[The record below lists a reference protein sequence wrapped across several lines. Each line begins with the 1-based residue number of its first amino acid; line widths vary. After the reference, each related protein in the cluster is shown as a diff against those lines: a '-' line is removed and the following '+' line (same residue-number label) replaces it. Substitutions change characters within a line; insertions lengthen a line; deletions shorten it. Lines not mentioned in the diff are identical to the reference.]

1 MTRVK
6 ELPGLK
12 DATDDFGALD
22 ATDALRAA
30 QGSARDVRKMLNI
43 VAAVATVAALYFGK
57 EVLLPITLAVILSFV
72 LSPIVNG
79 LQRLRLPRA
88 PAALLAVIA
97 TLAMFGLVGTLIGS
111 QAAALSS
118 DAPQYVRTIEGKVQN
133 IQGYAV
139 LKLAALTKAFGTG
152 VRSGNP
158 ARSGDAGSAQLTA
171 RQAAKADA
179 QGIRRPI
186 AVEVQPAAL
195 TPTEIARK
203 VLSPVVGPLETAFI
217 VLIVAIFILIQRED
231 LRDRVIRLFGSA
243 DLHRTTI
250 ALDDA
255 GQRLSKYFLSQFV
268 VNTSFGVVIGL
279 GLWLIG
285 IPSPAMWGILAG
297 LLRFVPYI
305 GSFLAALAP
314 MALAAAISPGWEMTV
329 FVALLFVGVDTLTG
343 YAIEPLLYGH
353 STGLSPISV
362 IVAAIFWAW
371 LWGPVGLILSTP
383 LTLCFVVLGRHIKAF
398 EFFDVLLG
406 DRPALS
412 PVETFYQRILADNV
426 DEALAQAE
434 QMLGDKPL
442 GEHPLVEYYDT
453 VIVQSLRMAA
463 QDEARGTIDRA
474 RAAKLTRL
482 MLTVIEDL
490 RMFQGD
496 AGAGLVQPALHTTP
510 GRIVCVAGRGPFDAA
525 LTTMFA
531 QLLEGAGQTVRVVSY
546 EQVARESIA
555 ALEPDGLAA
564 IALIGLNP
572 QGATAPM
579 RHLIRRLRMHA
590 PKSRILVG
598 LWNEQ
603 TAELDDADWRRSIGA
618 DEFVVSL
625 RQGTE
630 RVLAGPGD
638 TTIFMPGGPAPQI
651 PALIAPKAAPA

>member
-1 MTRVK
+1 MN
-6 ELPGLK
+6 ELPGFK
-12 DATDDFGALD
+12 DAAEDFGEIGAV
-22 ATDALRAA
+22 DALRAA
-30 QGSARDVRKMLNI
+30 QGSARDMRKLLNI
-43 VAAVATVAALYFGK
+43 VAALATVAALYFGK

-79 LQRLRLPRA
+79 LQRLKLPRA

-97 TLAMFGLVGTLIGS
+97 TLATFGLVGTLIGS

-133 IQGYAV
+133 VQGYAV

-158 ARSGDAGSAQLTA
+158 PRNGDAGAGQLTG

-179 QGIRRPI
+179 QGQRRPVP
-186 AVEVQPAAL
+186 VEIQAAPPS
-195 TPTEIARK
+195 PTEIARK

-279 GLWLIG
+279 GLWIIG
-285 IPSPAMWGILAG
+285 IPQPAMWGILAG

-305 GSFLAALAP
+305 GAFLAALAP
-314 MALAAAISPGWEMTV
+314 MALGAAISPGWEMTV
-329 FVALLFVGVDTLTG
+329 FVALLYLGVDTLTG
-343 YAIEPLLYGH
+343 YVVEPLLYGH

-383 LTLCFVVLGRHIKAF
+383 LTLCFVVLGRHVKAF
-398 EFFDVLLG
+398 EMFDVLLG
-406 DRPALS
+406 DRPALT
-412 PVETFYQRILADNV
+412 PVETFYQRSLADNA
-426 DEALAQAE
+426 DDALAQAE
-434 QMLGDKPL
+434 AMLGDR
-442 GEHPLVEYYDT
+442 PLVDCYDA

-463 QDEARGTIDRA
+463 QDMARGTIDRA

-482 MLTVIEDL
+482 MLAVIEDL

-496 AGAGLVQPALHTTP
+496 ASANALPRTISVP
-510 GRIVCVAGRGPFDAA
+510 GRIVCVAGRGPFDGA

-531 QLLEGAGQTVRVVSY
+531 QLLEGAGAVVRVVSY
-546 EQVARESIA
+546 EQVARESIN
-555 ALEPDGLAA
+555 ALEPDGLTA

-572 QGATAPM
+572 AGATAPM

-618 DEFVVSL
+618 DEFVTSL

-630 RVLAGPGD
+630 RLLAGPGD
-638 TTIFMPGGPAPQI
+638 RTVFAPAAPGPAF
-651 PALIAPKAAPA
+651 IAPKPAPG

>member
-1 MTRVK
+1 MTRVTDM
-6 ELPGLK
+6 PGFN
-12 DATDDFGALD
+12 DPVEDFAQLD
-22 ATDALRAA
+22 ASDALQVA
-30 QGSARDVRKMLNI
+30 QGSARDMRKLLNI
-43 VAAVATVAALYFGK
+43 AAAMATVAALYFGK
-57 EVLLPITLAVILSFV
+57 EVLVPITLAVILSFV
-72 LSPIVNG
+72 LSPIVNA
-79 LQRLRLPRA
+79 LQKLRLPRA
-88 PAALLAVIA
+88 PAAVLAVIA
-97 TLAMFGLVGTLIGS
+97 TLATFGLVGTLIGS

-118 DAPQYVRTIEGKVQN
+118 DAPQYVRTIEGKIQN

-158 ARSGDAGSAQLTA
+158 PRIGESVGQLTG
-171 RQAAKADA
+171 RQPAKADA
-179 QGIRRPI
+179 QGARRPVP
-186 AVEVQPAAL
+186 VEIQAAPP
-195 TPTEIARK
+195 TPTEIAGR

-217 VLIVAIFILIQRED
+217 VLVVAIFILIQRED

-268 VNTSFGVVIGL
+268 VNTSFGVVIGV

-305 GSFLAALAP
+305 GSFMAALAP

-329 FVALLFVGVDTLTG
+329 FVALLFLSVDMLTG
-343 YAIEPLLYGH
+343 YVVEPLLYGH

-406 DRPALS
+406 DRPALT
-412 PVETFYQRILADNV
+412 PVETFYQRILADNA
-426 DEALAQAE
+426 DDALAQAE
-434 QMLGDKPL
+434 NMLGDRPL
-442 GEHPLVEYYDT
+442 DGYYDT

-463 QDEARGTIDRA
+463 QDMARGTIDRA

-482 MLTVIEDL
+482 MLSVIEDL
-490 RMFQGD
+490 RLFQGD
-496 AGAGLVQPALHTTP
+496 SGAGSTLPRQALKP
-510 GRIVCVAGRGPFDAA
+510 GRIVCVSGRGPFDGA
-525 LTTMFA
+525 LTKMFV
-531 QLLEGAGQTVRVVSY
+531 QLLEGAGLEVRVVAY

-555 ALEPDGLAA
+555 ALEPDDLAA

-572 QGATAPM
+572 AGATAPI
-579 RHLIRRLRMHA
+579 RHLARRLRMHA
-590 PKSRILVG
+590 PQSRIVVG

-603 TAELDDADWRRSIGA
+603 SPDLDDPEWKRSIGA
-618 DEFVVSL
+618 DEYIVSL
-625 RQGTE
+625 RQGIE
-630 RVLAGPGD
+630 RLLSSPD
-638 TTIFMPGGPAPQI
+638 DKTIFAPGIPAP
-651 PALIAPKAAPA
+651 ARHSLIVPQGATT

>member
-1 MTRVK
+1 MIRMNDM
-6 ELPGLK
+6 PGF
-12 DATDDFGALD
+12 DDVGDDFGPLD
-22 ATDALRAA
+22 ASAALQVV
-30 QGSARDVRKMLNI
+30 QGSARDMRKLLNI
-43 VAAVATVAALYFGK
+43 AAAMATVTALYFGK

-72 LSPIVNG
+72 LSPIVNA
-79 LQRLRLPRA
+79 LQKLRLPRA
-88 PAALLAVIA
+88 PAAVLAVIA

-118 DAPQYVRTIEGKVQN
+118 DAPQYVRTIEGKIQN
-133 IQGYAV
+133 VQGYAV
-139 LKLAALTKAFGTG
+139 LRLAALTKAFGTG

-158 ARSGDAGSAQLTA
+158 PRTAELTG

-179 QGIRRPI
+179 QGARRPVP
-186 AVEVQPAAL
+186 VEVQQAPP
-195 TPTEIARK
+195 TPTEIAGR

-217 VLIVAIFILIQRED
+217 VLVVAIFILIQRED

-285 IPSPAMWGILAG
+285 IPSPAMWGIVAG

-305 GSFLAALAP
+305 GSFMAALAP

-343 YAIEPLLYGH
+343 YVIEPLLYGH

-406 DRPALS
+406 DRPALT
-412 PVETFYQRILADNV
+412 PVETFYQRILADNA

-434 QMLGDKPL
+434 SMLGDR
-442 GEHPLVEYYDT
+442 PLVEYYDT

-463 QDEARGTIDRA
+463 QDMARGTIDRA

-490 RMFQGD
+490 RLFQGES
-496 AGAGLVQPALHTTP
+496 GAESALP
-510 GRIVCVAGRGPFDAA
+510 RQAPKPERIVCVSGRGPFDGT
-525 LTTMFA
+525 LTRMFA
-531 QLLEGAGQTVRVVSY
+531 QLLEGAGLEVRVVTY

-572 QGATAPM
+572 AGATAPI
-579 RHLIRRLRMHA
+579 RHLARRLRMHA
-590 PKSRILVG
+590 PLSRIVVG

-603 TAELDDADWRRSIGA
+603 AADLEDPEWKRSIGA
-618 DEFVVSL
+618 DEYVVSL

-630 RVLAGPGD
+630 RLLEGPD
-638 TTIFMPGGPAPQI
+638 DKTIFAPGIPAP
-651 PALIAPKAAPA
+651 ASHSLIAPQPAPA

>member
-1 MTRVK
+1 MTRVD
-6 ELPGLK
+6 ELPGFK
-12 DATDDFGALD
+12 DGPEDFD
-22 ATDALRAA
+22 AIEAVRAA
-30 QGSARDVRKMLNI
+30 QGSARDVRKLLNI
-43 VAAVATVAALYFGK
+43 VAALATVAALYFGK

-79 LQRLRLPRA
+79 LQKLRLPRA
-88 PAALLAVIA
+88 PAAVLAVIS
-97 TLAMFGLVGTLIGS
+97 TLAMMGLVGTLIGS

-118 DAPQYVRTIEGKVQN
+118 DAPQYVRTIEGKIQN

-139 LKLAALTKAFGTG
+139 LKLAALTKAFGNGVKSGGIGTAQSTG
-152 VRSGNP
+152 
-158 ARSGDAGSAQLTA
+158 QLTG

-179 QGIRRPI
+179 QGVRRPVP
-186 AVEVQPAAL
+186 VEIQAAPP
-195 TPTEIARK
+195 TPTEIAGK

-279 GLWLIG
+279 GLWIIG

-297 LLRFVPYI
+297 ILRFVPYI

-314 MALAAAISPGWEMTV
+314 MALGAAISPGWEMAV
-329 FVALLFVGVDTLTG
+329 FVALLFVGVDTITG
-343 YAIEPLLYGH
+343 YVVEPLLYGH

-383 LTLCFVVLGRHIKAF
+383 LTLCFVVLGRHVKAF

-412 PVETFYQRILADNV
+412 PVETFYQRILADNA

-434 QMLGDKPL
+434 TMLGDRPL
-442 GEHPLVEYYDT
+442 AEYYDA

-463 QDEARGTIDRA
+463 QDMARGTIDRA

-482 MLTVIEDL
+482 MLSVIEDL
-490 RMFQGD
+490 RLFQGETA
-496 AGAGLVQPALHTTP
+496 AGNNLPRPMTVP
-510 GRIVCVAGRGPFDAA
+510 GRIVCVAGRGPFDGA

-531 QLLEGAGQTVRVVSY
+531 QLLEGAGVTARVVSY

-555 ALEPDGLAA
+555 ALEPEGLTA

-572 QGATAPM
+572 AGATAPM

-590 PKSRILVG
+590 PNSKILVG
-598 LWNEQ
+598 LWSEQ
-603 TAELDDADWRRSIGA
+603 TAELDNTDWRRSIGA

-630 RVLAGPGD
+630 RLLAGPGD
-638 TTIFMPGGPAPQI
+638 LTIFAPGGPAS
-651 PALIAPKAAPA
+651 LGHGRIAPQAA

>member
-1 MTRVK
+1 MTRVN
-6 ELPGLK
+6 ELPGFS
-12 DATDDFGALD
+12 TGSEDFGEIGAV
-22 ATDALRAA
+22 DALRAA
-30 QGSARDVRKMLNI
+30 QGSARDVRKLLNI
-43 VAAVATVAALYFGK
+43 VAALATVVALYFGK

-79 LQRLRLPRA
+79 LQQLRLPRA
-88 PAALLAVIA
+88 PAAVLAVIS
-97 TLAMFGLVGTLIGS
+97 TLAMIGLVGTLIGS

-118 DAPQYVRTIEGKVQN
+118 DAPQYVRTIEGKIQN
-133 IQGYAV
+133 VQGYAV
-139 LKLAALTKAFGTG
+139 LKLAALTKAFGSG

-158 ARSGDAGSAQLTA
+158 QRSSEQLTG

-179 QGIRRPI
+179 QGVRRPVP
-186 AVEVQPAAL
+186 VEIQAAPP
-195 TPTEIARK
+195 TPTEIAGK

-268 VNTSFGVVIGL
+268 VNTSFGVVIGV

-305 GSFLAALAP
+305 GAFLAALAP
-314 MALAAAISPGWEMTV
+314 MALGAAISPGWEMAV
-329 FVALLFVGVDTLTG
+329 FVALLFVGVDTITG
-343 YAIEPLLYGH
+343 YVVEPLLYGH

-371 LWGPVGLILSTP
+371 LWGPIGLILSTP
-383 LTLCFVVLGRHIKAF
+383 LTLCFVVLGRHVKAF

-412 PVETFYQRILADNV
+412 PVETFYQRILADNA

-434 QMLGDKPL
+434 TMLGDR
-442 GEHPLVEYYDT
+442 PLVEYYDA

-463 QDEARGTIDRA
+463 QDMARGTIDRA

-482 MLTVIEDL
+482 MLSVIEDL

-496 AGAGLVQPALHTTP
+496 AGAGNALPRQTAAPGRP
-510 GRIVCVAGRGPFDAA
+510 GRIVCVAGRGPFDGA

-531 QLLEGAGQTVRVVSY
+531 QLLEGAGLEVRVVSY

-555 ALEPDGLAA
+555 ALEPDGLTA
-564 IALIGLNP
+564 IALIGLTP
-572 QGATAPM
+572 AGAIAPM

-590 PKSRILVG
+590 PKSKILVG
-598 LWNEQ
+598 LWSEQ
-603 TAELDDADWRRSIGA
+603 AAELDDADWRRSIGA
-618 DEFVVSL
+618 DEFVISL

-630 RVLAGPGD
+630 RLLAGPGD
-638 TTIFMPGGPAPQI
+638 LTIFAPSGLGQASIAPQ
-651 PALIAPKAAPA
+651 AA

>member
-1 MTRVK
+1 MN
-6 ELPGLK
+6 ELPGFK
-12 DATDDFGALD
+12 TGPEDFAETDAIE
-22 ATDALRAA
+22 ALRAA
-30 QGSARDVRKMLNI
+30 QGSARDMRKLLNI

-72 LSPIVNG
+72 LSPIVNW
-79 LQRLRLPRA
+79 LQKLRLPRA
-88 PAALLAVIA
+88 PAAVLAVFS
-97 TLAMFGLVGTLIGS
+97 TLAMMGLVGTLIGS

-133 IQGYAV
+133 VQGYAV
-139 LKLAALTKAFGTG
+139 LKLAALTKAFGSG

-158 ARSGDAGSAQLTA
+158 PRNGDMGAAQLTA

-179 QGIRRPI
+179 QGVRRPVP
-186 AVEVQPAAL
+186 VEIQAAPP
-195 TPTEIARK
+195 TPTEIAGK
-203 VLSPVVGPLETAFI
+203 VLSPVIGPLETAFI

-255 GQRLSKYFLSQFV
+255 GKRLSKYFLSQFV

-279 GLWLIG
+279 GLWVIG
-285 IPSPAMWGILAG
+285 IPSPAMFGILAG

-305 GSFLAALAP
+305 GSVLAALAP
-314 MALAAAISPGWEMTV
+314 MALGAAISPGWEMTL

-343 YAIEPLLYGH
+343 YVVEPLLYGH

-383 LTLCFVVLGRHIKAF
+383 LTLCFVVLGRHVKAF

-412 PVETFYQRILADNV
+412 PVETFYQRILADNT

-442 GEHPLVEYYDT
+442 GERPLVEYYDA

-463 QDEARGTIDRA
+463 QDMARGTIDRA
-474 RAAKLTRL
+474 RATKLTRL

-490 RMFQGD
+490 RLFQGD
-496 AGAGLVQPALHTTP
+496 TGSGSTQPRPIAAP
-510 GRIVCVAGRGPFDAA
+510 GRIVCVAGRGPFDGA

-531 QLLEGAGQTVRVVSY
+531 QLLESAGMTVRVVSY

-555 ALEPDGLAA
+555 ALEPEGLTA
-564 IALIGLNP
+564 IALLGLNP
-572 QGATAPM
+572 AGATAPI

-590 PKSRILVG
+590 PNSKILVG
-598 LWNEQ
+598 LWSEQ
-603 TAELDDADWRRSIGA
+603 ATELEDAEWRRSIGA
-618 DEFVVSL
+618 DEFVISL

-630 RVLAGPGD
+630 RLLARPD
-638 TTIFMPGGPAPQI
+638 DKTVFAPAP
-651 PALIAPKAAPA
+651 PTPGPSLTATAATAATA

>member
-1 MTRVK
+1 M
-6 ELPGLK
+6 PGFN
-12 DATDDFGALD
+12 DPADDFGQLD
-22 ATDALRAA
+22 ASDALQAA
-30 QGSARDVRKMLNI
+30 QSSARDMRKLLNI
-43 VAAVATVAALYFGK
+43 AAAMATVTALYFGK

-88 PAALLAVIA
+88 PAAVLAVIA
-97 TLAMFGLVGTLIGS
+97 TLATFGLVGTLIGS

-118 DAPQYVRTIEGKVQN
+118 DAPQYVRTIEGKIQN

-158 ARSGDAGSAQLTA
+158 PRIGEGAGQLTG
-171 RQAAKADA
+171 RQPAKADA
-179 QGIRRPI
+179 QGARRPVQ
-186 AVEVQPAAL
+186 VEIQAAPP
-195 TPTEIARK
+195 TPTEIAGR

-217 VLIVAIFILIQRED
+217 VLVVAIFILIQRED

-255 GQRLSKYFLSQFV
+255 GQRLSKYFLSQFA
-268 VNTSFGVVIGL
+268 VNTSFGAVIGV

-285 IPSPAMWGILAG
+285 IPSPAMFGILAG

-314 MALAAAISPGWEMTV
+314 MALGAAISPGWELTV

-343 YAIEPLLYGH
+343 YVVEPLLYGH

-412 PVETFYQRILADNV
+412 PVETFYQRILADNA

-434 QMLGDKPL
+434 RMLGDKPL
-442 GEHPLVEYYDT
+442 VDYYDS
-453 VIVQSLRMAA
+453 VIVQSLRLAA
-463 QDEARGTIDRA
+463 QDEARGTLDRG
-474 RAAKLTRL
+474 RLVKIRRL
-482 MLTVIEDL
+482 MLSVIEDL
-490 RMFQGD
+490 QLFQADTGT
-496 AGAGLVQPALHTTP
+496 AHSTARTAIAPS
-510 GRIVCVAGRGPFDAA
+510 RIVCVAGRGPFDGA
-525 LTTMFA
+525 LATMFA
-531 QLLEGAGQTVRVVSY
+531 QLLQSAGHTVRVVSY

-572 QGATAPM
+572 AGATAPI

-590 PKSRILVG
+590 PNSRILLG
-598 LWNEQ
+598 LWGGQGSEG
-603 TAELDDADWRRSIGA
+603 TTELDDADWRRSIGA
-618 DEFVVSL
+618 DEIVASL
-625 RQGTE
+625 REGTQ
-630 RVLAGPGD
+630 RLLAGAD
-638 TTIFMPGGPAPQI
+638 DKTIFAPQA
-651 PALIAPKAAPA
+651 ALA

>member
-1 MTRVK
+1 MTRVD
-6 ELPGLK
+6 ELPGFK
-12 DATDDFGALD
+12 DGPEDFD
-22 ATDALRAA
+22 AIEAVRAA
-30 QGSARDVRKMLNI
+30 QGSARDVRKLLNI
-43 VAAVATVAALYFGK
+43 VAALATVAALYFGK

-79 LQRLRLPRA
+79 LQKLRLPRA
-88 PAALLAVIA
+88 PAAVLAVIS
-97 TLAMFGLVGTLIGS
+97 TLAMMGLVGTLIGS

-133 IQGYAV
+133 VQGYAV
-139 LKLAALTKAFGTG
+139 LKLAALTKAFGNGVKSGGIGTAQSTG
-152 VRSGNP
+152 
-158 ARSGDAGSAQLTA
+158 QLTG

-179 QGIRRPI
+179 QGVRRPVP
-186 AVEVQPAAL
+186 VEIQAAPP
-195 TPTEIARK
+195 TPTEIAGK

-279 GLWLIG
+279 GLWIIG
-285 IPSPAMWGILAG
+285 IPSPAMFGILAG

-314 MALAAAISPGWEMTV
+314 MALGAAISPGWEMTV
-329 FVALLFVGVDTLTG
+329 FVALLFISVDTITG
-343 YAIEPLLYGH
+343 YVVEPLLYGH

-383 LTLCFVVLGRHIKAF
+383 LTLCFVVLGRHVKAF

-412 PVETFYQRILADNV
+412 PVETFYQRILADNA
-426 DEALAQAE
+426 DDALAQAE
-434 QMLGDKPL
+434 AMLGDR
-442 GEHPLVEYYDT
+442 PLVEYYDA

-463 QDEARGTIDRA
+463 QDMARGTIDRA

-490 RMFQGD
+490 RLFQGD
-496 AGAGLVQPALHTTP
+496 AGAGSTLPRSTPAP
-510 GRIVCVAGRGPFDAA
+510 GRIVCVAGRGPFDGA

-531 QLLEGAGQTVRVVSY
+531 QLLEGAGLVVRVVSY

-555 ALEPDGLAA
+555 ALEPDGLTA
-564 IALIGLNP
+564 IALLGLNP
-572 QGATAPM
+572 AGATAPM

-590 PKSRILVG
+590 PHSKILVG
-598 LWNEQ
+598 LWSEQ

-630 RVLAGPGD
+630 RLLAGPD
-638 TTIFMPGGPAPQI
+638 DKTIFAPGGSGPAF
-651 PALIAPKAAPA
+651 IAPRAASA